1 MHTAQYSHVTCIHG
15 YLCSKPLKPLSL
27 WTIHVHVLAF
37 LCIQLRYDVCDV
49 IVIVVSYGSCTTKYS
64 SSDHTIHKLSDQQ
77 LYVKSQPGFPANLVD
92 YIGFLLKRSFD
103 YRRKKTIPAIVW
115 HAVVNQLGATWSAWS
130 FIISWNESHNSETQD
145 TSLNAPHIPWY
156 IIFDPYN
163 SRFRCVAY

>member
-130 FIISWNESHNSETQD
+130 FII
-145 TSLNAPHIPWY
+145 
-156 IIFDPYN
+156 IIGIIVWL
-163 SRFRCVAY
+163 SKCVCVCV